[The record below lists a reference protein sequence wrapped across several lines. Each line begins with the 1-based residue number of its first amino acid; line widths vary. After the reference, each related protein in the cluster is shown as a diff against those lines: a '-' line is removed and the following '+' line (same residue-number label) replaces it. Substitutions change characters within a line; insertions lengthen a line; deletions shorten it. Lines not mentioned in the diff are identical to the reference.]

1 MEKRNLVDIVCLGEV
16 MVELNAV
23 SRGPLRS
30 VGLFEK
36 HAAGAE
42 GNVAIGASRLG
53 CSSGVITRVGDDE
66 FGLFLMATLEGE
78 NVDTSHVLID
88 KGFPTAVFFI
98 QRGFPIPDKSEAY
111 YYRHNSAGSRLNPKD
126 LDSKYIGSAKIL
138 HVSGITPALSETAK
152 EATCAAVKIAKENK
166 VMVSLDTNIR
176 LKLWTEEVAR
186 TTLLPL
192 CNMADV
198 LFTSIPDARIIL
210 GLDEAS
216 KIAKAL
222 HKSGVKTVVIKL
234 GEKGAF
240 ASSNGETVT
249 QPMIRTSVEDPT
261 GAGDSFAATFL
272 ATQLKGWVL
281 EDSLR
286 AALATAALV
295 VGVRGDYENIPGMET
310 LRTFLDFQKGK
321 DEYLR

>member
-1 MEKRNLVDIVCLGEV
+1 MFAPWWNTHRIAQGTESPSC
-16 MVELNAV
+16 
-23 SRGPLRS
+23 
-30 VGLFEK
+30 
-36 HAAGAE
+36 
-42 GNVAIGASRLG
+42 
-53 CSSGVITRVGDDE
+53 
-66 FGLFLMATLEGE
+66 ATQTE
-78 NVDTSHVLID
+78 T
-88 KGFPTAVFFI
+88 
-98 QRGFPIPDKSEAY
+98 
-111 YYRHNSAGSRLNPKD
+111 
-126 LDSKYIGSAKIL
+126 KYIGSAKIL

-152 EATCAAVKIAKENK
+152 EATSAAVKIAKENK

-176 LKLWTEEVAR
+176 LKLWTEGAAR

-210 GLDEAS
+210 GLDEPS
-216 KIAKAL
+216 KIVKAL

-240 ASSNGETVT
+240 ASSSGETVT
-249 QPMIRTSVEDPT
+249 QPMIHTSVEDPT

-295 VGVRGDYENIPGMET
+295 VSVRGDYESIPSMEA